1 MTRTGPPQSHRLIPE
16 DRLNW
21 LTRELEVWQSDG
33 LISSEAASQLR
44 QQYGAESRRFT
55 LVRLT
60 VALGSV
66 FVGAGLIWLVA
77 TNIEHLSPMVRFLA
91 VTFLWLA
98 LTALAEIL
106 AGRLASSEVRSPL
119 VTTTQVLAVAAYGAV
134 IFQAAQSLQVPSDSP
149 RLIGLW
155 GLGALLYAY
164 AVRGRSALIIAVT
177 LVVGW
182 LMVVGTDTGSLARS
196 FTFGTLWGG
205 LAATAIAVG
214 HRRRWRADFSPP
226 WQVAGVVL
234 TLSGLFIASIP
245 ADGWADEGHRWAPI
259 LLIGAALTPILAIV
273 ALVLGDVSDRHYVLA
288 AAAALGIGTVLFRWQ
303 PGDDPQAPQ
312 VWARAALAVVGG
324 LGVAA
329 WIALIGA
336 WRREPRITALA
347 TVFVILFTTV
357 QSFAVFASI
366 MSGAVLFLLVGVTL
380 LATGY
385 LAMRGRSHL
394 VNTVGSATP

>member
-1 MTRTGPPQSHRLIPE
+1 M
-16 DRLNW
+16 
-21 LTRELEVWQSDG
+21 
-33 LISSEAASQLR
+33 
-44 QQYGAESRRFT
+44 
-55 LVRLT
+55 
-60 VALGSV
+60 
-66 FVGAGLIWLVA
+66 
-77 TNIEHLSPMVRFLA
+77 
-91 VTFLWLA
+91 
-98 LTALAEIL
+98 
-106 AGRLASSEVRSPL
+106 
-119 VTTTQVLAVAAYGAV
+119 
-134 IFQAAQSLQVPSDSP
+134 PS
-149 RLIGLW
+149 
-155 GLGALLYAY
+155 YAY
-164 AVRGRSALIIAVT
+164 AVRTLGADHRGNAGCRVVDGGRDRHGQPGAQLHLRDAL
-177 LVVGW
+177 
-182 LMVVGTDTGSLARS
+182 
-196 FTFGTLWGG
+196 GG

-329 WIALIGA
+329 WIAPSGL
-336 WRREPRITALA
+336 RRAANYRPA